1 MLFLS
6 RVPDVGLKHY
16 SNAIRTCDHDAAD
29 VSLKKAIIMMD
40 GKPMVRS
47 PVPCIKGVWSSFIL
61 FRTLSI
67 LGVFMSGSMEA
78 MMSDKQT
85 VNAGHHVIT
94 LHSGKVLAFL
104 LFYLRIVLNT
114 H

>member
-85 VNAGHHVIT
+85 VNAGQNTSEVRQALDSPIT
-94 LHSGKVLAFL
+94 LL
-104 LFYLRIVLNT
+104 YI
-114 H
+114 